1 MGNTEDGVGVVSGTG
16 LHEFQLVFYADLEG
30 PCGPVPA
37 KQVEATPAVARP
49 GTVSRQGQQY
59 ILATVLHPPPGCGY
73 SFPVVLTMQLS
84 DSKTS
89 GDGNGQDCPGHSSF
103 RAGPVFGRFLHQR
116 GFKTEQEALS
126 YLNSAE
132 GRQIKAVMTSL
143 TVSVY

>member
-1 MGNTEDGVGVVSGTG
+1 
-16 LHEFQLVFYADLEG
+16 LVFYADLEG

-49 GTVSRQGQQY
+49 GTDSRQGQQY

-103 RAGPVFGRFLHQR
+103 RTGPVFGRFLHQR